1 MKDRIKLFERY
12 SEDDVNIVV
21 KDENNG
27 HEMKANT
34 ITKQIK
40 DRSISPPP
48 RPPPPTDYVKD
59 AFNAS
64 NYFSLPKNSR
74 MASRCDSAITPTCND
89 LKNKH
94 ILKSSSFSNFSQ
106 AVVKQEQTNGFP
118 NRLGGVKVPY
128 CSLPFDDY
136 ISNTSED
143 TEQQKTAGRI
153 IG

>member
-1 MKDRIKLFERY
+1 MKP
-12 SEDDVNIVV
+12 
-21 KDENNG
+21 
-27 HEMKANT
+27 NT
-34 ITKQIK
+34 IRNQIK
-40 DRSISPPP
+40 DGSISPPP

-74 MASRCDSAITPTCND
+74 MASRCDLAITPQCND
-89 LKNKH
+89 DKTKR
-94 ILKSSSFSNFSQ
+94 ILKSSSFSNFSRT
-106 AVVKQEQTNGFP
+106 VVKQGQTNGFP
-118 NRLGGVKVPY
+118 NRLGGVKAPY
-128 CSLPFDDY
+128 SSLQFDDY